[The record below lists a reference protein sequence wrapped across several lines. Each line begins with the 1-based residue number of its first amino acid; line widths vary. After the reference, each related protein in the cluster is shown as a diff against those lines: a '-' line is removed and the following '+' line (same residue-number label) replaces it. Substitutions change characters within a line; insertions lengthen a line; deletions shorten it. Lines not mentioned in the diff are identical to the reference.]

1 VTSGT
6 GLAPAD
12 QTDRIQALWDE
23 LASYD
28 VARHDDAL
36 LLVLRTLADLVCAQ
50 NAVWFAAVRLPDLA
64 GDPILGW
71 RPRFVRF
78 LHPSPRLD
86 EAVREQEARIA
97 GPEVDVTTVRNVAM
111 AGRLRA
117 FRLVD
122 LAPPEWFESETYRRY
137 HLGVGHV
144 DSIWAGCP
152 VSEDV
157 EVHFGLHRAVGQP
170 RFTEAERDLVL
181 AALRGLRWFHRQYV
195 LGHGLLVAR
204 SPLSPTERRVLQ
216 GLLTGLSEKE
226 IAAGL
231 GRRPQTTHDHVKG
244 LYRKF
249 GVQSRAA
256 LMALWLGKL
265 AR

>member
-6 GLAPAD
+6 GLATVD
-12 QTDRIQALWDE
+12 RTDRIQALWDE

-28 VARHDDAL
+28 AARHDDAL
-36 LLVLRTLADLVCAQ
+36 LLVLKTLAELVEAQ
-50 NAVWFAAVRLPDLA
+50 NAVWFAAVRLPDVP
-64 GDPILGW
+64 GDPVHGW

-78 LHPSPRLD
+78 LHPSAHLD
-86 EAVREQEARIA
+86 EAVRQQEARLSL
-97 GPEVDVTTVRNVAM
+97 PDVDLTTVRNVAM

-122 LAPPEWFESETYRRY
+122 LAPSEWFESESYRRY
-137 HLGVGHV
+137 YLGVGHV
-144 DSIWAGCP
+144 DAIWAGCP

-157 EVHFGLHRAVGQP
+157 EVHFGLHRAVGHP
-170 RFTEAERDLVL
+170 RFTEPERDVALS
-181 AALRGLRWFHRQYV
+181 ALRGLRWFHRQY
-195 LGHGLLVAR
+195 LLSHGLLVAR

-216 GLLTGLSEKE
+216 GLLSGLSEKE
-226 IAAGL
+226 IAADL
-231 GRRPQTTHDHVKG
+231 ERRPQTTHDHVKA

-249 GVQSRAA
+249 GVRSRAA

-265 AR
+265 A